1 MNLTIRCIL
10 LVLYSSDPCMSD
22 KDKDNKTNIL
32 IIQKRLT
39 PQGKSIAL
47 VQSGESLSSGGLLGP
62 DLHPWQICLLE
73 QEE

>member
-10 LVLYSSDPCMSD
+10 LDLYLSDPCMSD
-22 KDKDNKTNIL
+22 KDKYNKTNIL
-32 IIQKRLT
+32 IIQKWLNT
-39 PQGKSIAL
+39 YGKAL